1 MWVFS
6 AVLDLEFP
14 TNIRALL
21 NALKP
26 FMIDL
31 QSILQV
37 RHCVIQQ
44 ENCQPL
50 PTPNVLSYTCCAA
63 GLPEQGAAGLL
74 HDMDGARAGYSA
86 GPAVGRGSAVL
97 L

>member
-1 MWVFS
+1 MFRLWVIS

-37 RHCVIQQ
+37 RQCVIQQ
-44 ENCQPL
+44 ETVSLCQHQ
-50 PTPNVLSYTCCAA
+50 TC
-63 GLPEQGAAGLL
+63 
-74 HDMDGARAGYSA
+74 
-86 GPAVGRGSAVL
+86 
-97 L
+97 

>member
-1 MWVFS
+1 MFRMWVFA

-37 RHCVIQQ
+37 RHCAIQQ
-44 ENCQPL
+44 ETVSICQHQ
-50 PTPNVLSYTCCAA
+50 TC
-63 GLPEQGAAGLL
+63 
-74 HDMDGARAGYSA
+74 
-86 GPAVGRGSAVL
+86 
-97 L
+97 

>member
-37 RHCVIQQ
+37 CHIQQ
-44 ENCQPL
+44 ETVSL
-50 PTPNVLSYTCCAA
+50 TKRVELYVLCSWTA
-63 GLPEQGAAGLL
+63 
-74 HDMDGARAGYSA
+74 
-86 GPAVGRGSAVL
+86 
-97 L
+97 

>member
-44 ENCQPL
+44 K
-50 PTPNVLSYTCCAA
+50 TAT
-63 GLPEQGAAGLL
+63 
-74 HDMDGARAGYSA
+74 
-86 GPAVGRGSAVL
+86 AVAFADAKRVDLYLMCSWTA
-97 L
+97 

>member
-37 RHCVIQQ
+37 RHCAIQQ
-44 ENCQPL
+44 EAVSPCQHQ
-50 PTPNVLSYTCCAA
+50 TC
-63 GLPEQGAAGLL
+63 
-74 HDMDGARAGYSA
+74 
-86 GPAVGRGSAVL
+86 
-97 L
+97 

>member
-44 ENCQPL
+44 KSVSICQHQ
-50 PTPNVLSYTCCAA
+50 TC
-63 GLPEQGAAGLL
+63 
-74 HDMDGARAGYSA
+74 
-86 GPAVGRGSAVL
+86 
-97 L
+97 

>member
-1 MWVFS
+1 MFRPFECDLFS

-44 ENCQPL
+44 KTVSLCQH
-50 PTPNVLSYTCCAA
+50 YTC
-63 GLPEQGAAGLL
+63 
-74 HDMDGARAGYSA
+74 
-86 GPAVGRGSAVL
+86 
-97 L
+97 